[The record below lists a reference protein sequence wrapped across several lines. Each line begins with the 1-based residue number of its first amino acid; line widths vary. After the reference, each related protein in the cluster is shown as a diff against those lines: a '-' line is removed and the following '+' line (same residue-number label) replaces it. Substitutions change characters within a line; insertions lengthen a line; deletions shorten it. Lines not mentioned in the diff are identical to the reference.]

1 MKVAEK
7 DVVVQGMLEEEYQR
21 CQEVLKSL
29 LEKVDQYPKGA
40 LNKRKKK
47 YKGKEYAYY
56 YIVSRE
62 EGKVVNRHVS
72 EEDLPEVRNQ
82 IKQRDKH
89 NKEIKL
95 YKKRIKYL
103 ERLLKI
109 SKSKGDRN

>member
-21 CQEVLKSL
+21 CHEVLNSL
-29 LEKVDQYPKGA
+29 LEKVAQYPKGS

-47 YKGKEYAYY
+47 YMGKEYLYH

-62 EGKVVNRHVS
+62 EGRVVNRHVS
-72 EEDLPEVRNQ
+72 EEDLPELRSQ
-82 IKQRDKH
+82 IEQRDKY
-89 NKEIKL
+89 NKEIKA
-95 YKKRIKYL
+95 YKKRMKYL

-109 SKSKGDRN
+109 PKLKGDRH